1 MAKCI
6 AFHSYKGGTGKTT
19 VAANLAVLL
28 ARKGYHVCLIELDV
42 YAPSLHAYF
51 EKEPTKWL
59 NDFLWSSAEAEEVVM
74 DLTHT
79 IIANTSDNNSS
90 VKGKLYVVFCNPKKE
105 EIYKL
110 EGGKIQLLR
119 RFVLLREQIISNY
132 DADYIIIDTSP
143 GIRYWSINA
152 LALADTLFL
161 TLKMD
166 SLDIDGT
173 KKMASDIY
181 SSFRN
186 FGAKSYLV
194 INKVAEYCTPPSG
207 ATTIDFDATLSS
219 SFGSSSSSSY
229 NKLLAVKRPEASN
242 YEICDMFSKQVGMNT
257 ICTIPCYC
265 DIQFSRREF
274 LSVLKYP
281 DHPFA
286 KRIENLA
293 EDIQI
298 KVKQRREEHD

>member
-28 ARKGYHVCLIELDV
+28 ARKGYRVCLIELDV
-42 YAPSLHAYF
+42 YAPSIHAYF

-59 NDFLWSSAEAEEVVM
+59 NDFLWNNAEVDEVMM
-74 DLTHT
+74 DLTPT

-90 VKGKLYVVFCNPKKE
+90 VKGKLYVVFCNPKNE

-110 EGGKIQLLR
+110 DGGKMQLLR

-194 INKVAEYCTPPSG
+194 INKVAEYCAPPSG
-207 ATTIDFDATLSS
+207 ATTIDFDVTPSS
-219 SFGSSSSSSY
+219 SLGSSSSSSY
-229 NKLLAVKRPEASN
+229 NKPLAVQRPEESN
-242 YEICDMFSKQVGMNT
+242 YDISEMFSKQVGMNT

-286 KRIENLA
+286 KRIESLA
-293 EDIQI
+293 EDIEI
-298 KVKQRREEHD
+298 KVKQRA

>member
-19 VAANLAVLL
+19 VAANLADLL

-59 NDFLWSSAEAEEVVM
+59 NDFLWSSAEADEVVM
-74 DLTHT
+74 DLTST
-79 IIANTSDNNSS
+79 IIANTTDNNSS

-186 FGAKSYLV
+186 FGAKSYLI
-194 INKVAEYCTPPSG
+194 INKVAEYCTLPFG

-219 SFGSSSSSSY
+219 SLGSSSSSSY

-265 DIQFSRREF
+265 DIQ
-274 LSVLKYP
+274 
-281 DHPFA
+281 
-286 KRIENLA
+286 LA
-293 EDIQI
+293 EENFCQY
-298 KVKQRREEHD
+298 

>member
-42 YAPSLHAYF
+42 YAPSLYTYF
-51 EKEPTKWL
+51 EKVPTKWL
-59 NDFLWSSAEAEEVVM
+59 NDYLWNNAEVDEVMM
-74 DLTHT
+74 DLTPT
-79 IIANTSDNNSS
+79 IIANASDNNSS
-90 VKGKLYVVFCNPKKE
+90 VKGKLYVVFCNPKNE

-110 EGGKIQLLR
+110 DGGKMQLLH

-132 DADYIIIDTSP
+132 NADYIIIDTSP

-207 ATTIDFDATLSS
+207 ATTIDFDATPSS
-219 SFGSSSSSSY
+219 SLGP
-229 NKLLAVKRPEASN
+229 LLL
-242 YEICDMFSKQVGMNT
+242 
-257 ICTIPCYC
+257 
-265 DIQFSRREF
+265 F
-274 LSVLKYP
+274 LLQQPSCST
-281 DHPFA
+281 A
-286 KRIENLA
+286 TRGE
-293 EDIQI
+293 
-298 KVKQRREEHD
+298 

>member
-1 MAKCI
+1 MTKCI

-19 VAANLAVLL
+19 IASNFAVLL
-28 ARKGYHVCLIELDV
+28 ARKGYRVFLMDLDV
-42 YAPSLHAYF
+42 YAPSLQAYF
-51 EKEPTKWL
+51 EKEPVKWI
-59 NDFLWSSAEAEEVVM
+59 NDYFWNNAQVDDVLV

-79 IIANTSDNNSS
+79 IDLNNDGPPI
-90 VKGKLYVVFCNPKKE
+90 KGKMYVGFCNPKKE

-110 EGGKIQLLR
+110 DGGGKQDNSKIQLLR

-152 LALADTLFL
+152 LAVADTLFL

-166 SLDIDGT
+166 NLDIDDT
-173 KKMASDIY
+173 RKMAGDIY
-181 SSFRN
+181 SSFSK

-194 INKVAEYCTPPSG
+194 LNRVVGYCTPP
-207 ATTIDFDATLSS
+207 ATLTMNVGNSS
-219 SFGSSSSSSY
+219 LDPSQMTTTAGSSH
-229 NKLLAVKRPEASN
+229 NKTIAIQQHESENDVGKIL
-242 YEICDMFSKQVGMNT
+242 SKDVGMEI
-257 ICTIPCYC
+257 ICSIPCYC

-274 LSVLKYP
+274 LTVLKYP

-286 KRIENLA
+286 KRIESLA
-293 EDIQI
+293 EDNRL
-298 KVKQRREEHD
+298 V

>member
-1 MAKCI
+1 MTKCI

-19 VAANLAVLL
+19 IASNFAVLL
-28 ARKGYHVCLIELDV
+28 ARKGYRVFLMDLDV
-42 YAPSLHAYF
+42 YAPSLQAYF
-51 EKEPTKWL
+51 EKEPVKWI
-59 NDFLWSSAEAEEVVM
+59 NDFFWNNAQVDDVLV

-79 IIANTSDNNSS
+79 IDDNNDAPPI
-90 VKGKLYVVFCNPKKE
+90 KGKMYVGFCNPKKE

-110 EGGKIQLLR
+110 DGGGKQDNSKIQLLR

-152 LALADTLFL
+152 LAVADTLFL

-166 SLDIDGT
+166 NLDIDGT
-173 KKMASDIY
+173 RKMAGDIY
-181 SSFRN
+181 SSFSK

-194 INKVAEYCTPPSG
+194 LNRVVGYCPPPPTITMNVANSSLGPSQTTTTASSGHNK
-207 ATTIDFDATLSS
+207 TIAIQQHEDVGKILS
-219 SFGSSSSSSY
+219 
-229 NKLLAVKRPEASN
+229 E
-242 YEICDMFSKQVGMNT
+242 DVGMEI
-257 ICTIPCYC
+257 ICSIPCYC

-274 LSVLKYP
+274 LTVLKYP

-286 KRIENLA
+286 KRIESLA
-293 EDIQI
+293 EDTRL
-298 KVKQRREEHD
+298 V